1 MMSKRLEVKIKT
13 NPKGELWEMEPY
25 GVTAS
30 ADGSRPVMLFRHLGG
45 DEVLPVQLSPID
57 AGIAVTQ
64 HHAMGTTASPHD
76 LTIKVMQGL
85 GVHLEKCVFSEV
97 KGHHQFVELHFKGS
111 RKLKMIS
118 ARADQAISFS
128 LQARARF
135 FCRPEYIQESKILSE
150 EMAVRAKDLKLNP
163 KVGKNPH
170 PYLN

>member
-1 MMSKRLEVKIKT
+1 MSKRLGVKIKSKR
-13 NPKGELWEMEPY
+13 PSQLWEMEPY

-30 ADGSRPVMLFRHLGG
+30 ADGTRPVMLFRHMGG

-76 LTIKVMQGL
+76 LTIKVMLGL
-85 GVHLEKCVFSEV
+85 GVQLEKCIFTEV

-135 FCRPEYIQESKILSE
+135 FCHPEYVRESRILNE
-150 EMAVRAKDLKLNP
+150 EMTVRAKDLQLNP